1 MWLREPALTTEL
13 PELAGNGDQ
22 RVGRRLVGKV
32 IEFRLGELQPR
43 ARRPTS
49 PRAIRTSI
57 SCSRAS
63 AASRAGPVPASIR
76 SHPAESGSSRGMA
89 LGGCST
95 PDPPAP

>member
-13 PELAGNGDQ
+13 PELAGDGDQ
-22 RVGRRLVGKV
+22 RVGRRLVGQV
-32 IEFRLGELQPR
+32 IEFRPGELQPR

-63 AASRAGPVPASIR
+63 AASRRGPASSSAQ
-76 SHPAESGSSRGMA
+76 SHPADSA
-89 LGGCST
+89 ST
-95 PDPPAP
+95 TRAF